1 MKDFSDLMKHVK
13 KLLPSSVMWIA
24 TTTTLGITMP
34 IASLPGYLKEVWPD
48 MHIPEILLFQA
59 ALISITLLLGSFIL
73 ILLLLRHIQNLNDK
87 ADLEEKL
94 TLISK
99 YLELNR
105 ISWSM
110 VKSDVI
116 KHESFNEGLNEVLK
130 SNKNP

>member
-1 MKDFSDLMKHVK
+1 
-13 KLLPSSVMWIA
+13 
-24 TTTTLGITMP
+24 
-34 IASLPGYLKEVWPD
+34 

-73 ILLLLRHIQNLNDK
+73 ILLLIRHIQNLNDK

-94 TLISK
+94 ALISK

-130 SNKNP
+130 SNKKP